1 MNQPNQVTASHGH
14 NVTTAAPVSPE
25 PHRTLIDRDIQ
36 DEFNYEARRLFEDN
50 FRKFRH
56 DDQAL
61 IDFITASL
69 SYFTQDGMSR
79 IQINQ
84 LVTDIVR

>member
-1 MNQPNQVTASHGH
+1 
-14 NVTTAAPVSPE
+14 
-25 PHRTLIDRDIQ
+25 LIDRDIQ
-36 DEFNYEARRLFEDN
+36 DEFNYEARRLFNDN
-50 FRKFRH
+50 FRKFRQ

-79 IQINQ
+79 IEIKQQ
-84 LVTDIVR
+84 VTDIVR